1 MRKSIL
7 LVVVVVLVA
16 LYASLFVVQEG
27 QRGIVLRFG
36 KVLRDGDNKPLVYA
50 PGLHF
55 KVPFFESVKTLDARI
70 QTMDNQADRFVTK
83 EKKDLI
89 VDSYLKWRISDFSR
103 YYLATGGGDVSQ
115 AEVLLKR
122 KFSDRLR
129 SEIGRLDVKD
139 IVTDSRGRLTLDV
152 RDALN
157 KGTDDEDAAAA
168 ATTEADNAIAS
179 VAKRVEQE
187 TNGKVP
193 AVNPNSM
200 AALGIEVVD
209 VRIKQ
214 INLPAEVSDAI
225 FQRMRAER
233 EAVARRHRSQ
243 GQEEAEKLRA
253 TADYEVT
260 RTLAEAERQ
269 ARITRGE
276 GDAQAAKLFADAFS
290 QDPDFYAF
298 IRSLRAYDESFKSGN
313 DVMVMSPNDDFFRY
327 MKSPEKTIKP

>member
-1 MRKSIL
+1 MRKPI
-7 LVVVVVLVA
+7 VVLIIVVLVA

-36 KVLRDGDNKPLVYA
+36 KVLRDDENKPQVFE

-55 KVPFFESVKTLDARI
+55 KIPFLETVKTLDARI

-89 VDSYLKWRISDFSR
+89 VDSYIKWRISDFSR

-129 SEIGRLDVKD
+129 SEMGRLDVKD
-139 IVTDSRGRLTLDV
+139 IVTDSRGRLTTDV

-157 KGTDDEDAAAA
+157 TGSAGSDDEIATPAA
-168 ATTEADNAIAS
+168 DDAIAS
-179 VAKRVEQE
+179 AAARVERE
-187 TNGKVP
+187 TNSSEP
-193 AVNPNSM
+193 APNPNSM
-200 AALGIEVVD
+200 AALGIQVVD

-214 INLPAEVSDAI
+214 INLPTEVSDAI
-225 FQRMRAER
+225 FNRMRAER
-233 EAVARRHRSQ
+233 EAVARSQRSQ

-253 TADYEVT
+253 QADYQVT
-260 RTLAEAERQ
+260 RTLAEAQRE
-269 ARITRGE
+269 ALITRGD
-276 GDAQAAKLFADAFS
+276 GDAETARLFAAAFS

-298 IRSLRAYDESFKSGN
+298 IRSLRAYENSFN
-313 DVMVMSPNDDFFRY
+313 DNQDVMVLRPDSDFFRY
-327 MKSPEKTIKP
+327 MKAPSNATR

>member
-1 MRKSIL
+1 MRKPIVFL
-7 LVVVVVLVA
+7 IIVVLVA

-36 KVLRDGDNKPLVYA
+36 KVLRDGENKPQVFE

-55 KVPFFESVKTLDARI
+55 KIPFLETVKTLDARI

-89 VDSYLKWRISDFSR
+89 VDSYIKWRISDFSR

-129 SEIGRLDVKD
+129 SEMGRLDVKD
-139 IVTDSRGRLTLDV
+139 IVTDSRGRLTTDV

-157 KGTDDEDAAAA
+157 TGSAGSDDEIATPAA
-168 ATTEADNAIAS
+168 DDAIAS
-179 VAKRVEQE
+179 AAARVERE
-187 TNGKVP
+187 TNSSEP
-193 AVNPNSM
+193 APNPNSM
-200 AALGIEVVD
+200 AALGIQVVD

-214 INLPAEVSDAI
+214 INLPTEVSDAI
-225 FQRMRAER
+225 FNRMRAER
-233 EAVARRHRSQ
+233 EAVARSQRSQ

-253 TADYEVT
+253 QADYQVT
-260 RTLAEAERQ
+260 RTLAEAQRE
-269 ARITRGE
+269 ALITRGD
-276 GDAQAAKLFADAFS
+276 GDAETARLFADSFS
-290 QDPDFYAF
+290 KDPDFYAF
-298 IRSLRAYDESFKSGN
+298 IRSLRAYENSFNSDQ
-313 DVMVMSPNDDFFRY
+313 DVMVLSPDSDFFRY
-327 MKSPEKTIKP
+327 MKAPSNATR

>member
-1 MRKSIL
+1 MRKSVIAIIIIV
-7 LVVVVVLVA
+7 LVVFFT
-16 LYASLFVVQEG
+16 SIFVVREG
-27 QRGIVLRFG
+27 ERGISLRFG
-36 KVLRDGDNKPLVYA
+36 KVLRDGDNKPLVFE

-55 KVPFFESVKTLDARI
+55 KLPFIESVKLLDARI

-89 VDSYLKWRISDFSR
+89 VDSYIKWRISDFSR

-139 IVTDSRGRLTLDV
+139 IVTDSRGRLTSEV

-157 KGTDDEDAAAA
+157 SGSAGTEDEVVTPAADD
-168 ATTEADNAIAS
+168 AIAK
-179 VAKRVEQE
+179 AAERVQAE

-193 AVNPNSM
+193 VINPNSM

-214 INLPAEVSDAI
+214 INLPTEVSDAI
-225 FQRMRAER
+225 YNRMRAER
-233 EAVARRHRSQ
+233 EAVARSQ
-243 GQEEAEKLRA
+243 R
-253 TADYEVT
+253 
-260 RTLAEAERQ
+260 
-269 ARITRGE
+269 
-276 GDAQAAKLFADAFS
+276 
-290 QDPDFYAF
+290 
-298 IRSLRAYDESFKSGN
+298 
-313 DVMVMSPNDDFFRY
+313 
-327 MKSPEKTIKP
+327 

>member
-1 MRKSIL
+1 MRKSVIAIIVIV
-7 LVVVVVLVA
+7 LVV
-16 LYASLFVVQEG
+16 LYMSVFVVKEG
-27 QRGIVLRFG
+27 ERGITLRFG
-36 KVLRDGDNKPLVYA
+36 KVLRDDENKPLVYA

-55 KVPFFESVKTLDARI
+55 KIPFIESVKMLDARI

-89 VDSYLKWRISDFSR
+89 VDSYIKWRISDF
-103 YYLATGGGDVSQ
+103 SQ

-139 IVTDSRGRLTLDV
+139 IVTDSRGRLTLEV

-157 KGTDDEDAAAA
+157 SGSAGTEDEVSTPAADD
-168 ATTEADNAIAS
+168 AIAK
-179 VAKRVEQE
+179 AAERVEAE
-187 TNGKVP
+187 TNGKVQ
-193 AVNPNSM
+193 VINPNSM

-214 INLPAEVSDAI
+214 INLPAEVSEAI
-225 FQRMRAER
+225 YNRMRAER

-260 RTLAEAERQ
+260 KTLAEAERQ
-269 ARITRGE
+269 GRILRGE
-276 GDAQAAKLFADAFS
+276 GDAESAKLFADAFS
-290 QDPDFYAF
+290 QDPGFYSF
-298 IRSLRAYDESFKSGN
+298 IRSLRAYEKSFQSN
-313 DVMVMSPNDDFFRY
+313 QDVMVLSPDSDFFRY
-327 MKSPEKTIKP
+327 MRSPDSARK

>member
-1 MRKSIL
+1 MRKPIVF
-7 LVVVVVLVA
+7 LVIVVLVI

-36 KVLRDGDNKPLVYA
+36 KVLRDDENKPQVYA

-55 KVPFFESVKTLDARI
+55 KVPFIETVKSLDARI

-89 VDSYLKWRISDFSR
+89 VDSYIKWRISDFSR

-129 SEIGRLDVKD
+129 SEMGRLDVKD
-139 IVTDSRGRLTLDV
+139 IVTDSRGRLTTDV

-157 KGTDDEDAAAA
+157 TGSAGNDDEIATPAA
-168 ATTEADNAIAS
+168 DDAIAS
-179 VAKRVEQE
+179 AAARVERE
-187 TNGKVP
+187 TNSSEP
-193 AVNPNSM
+193 APNPNSM
-200 AALGIEVVD
+200 AALGIQVVD

-214 INLPAEVSDAI
+214 INLPTEVSDAI
-225 FQRMRAER
+225 FNRMRAER
-233 EAVARRHRSQ
+233 EAVARSQRSQ

-253 TADYEVT
+253 QADYQVT
-260 RTLAEAERQ
+260 RTLAEAQRE
-269 ARITRGE
+269 ALITRGD
-276 GDAQAAKLFADAFS
+276 GDAEAAKLFANAFS

-298 IRSLRAYDESFKSGN
+298 IRSLRAYENSFSEN
-313 DVMVMSPNDDFFRY
+313 QDVMVLSPDSDFFRY
-327 MKSPEKTIKP
+327 MKAPSNATR

>member
-1 MRKSIL
+1 MRKPI
-7 LVVVVVLVA
+7 VVLIIVVLVA

-36 KVLRDGDNKPLVYA
+36 KVLRDDENKPQVFE

-55 KVPFFESVKTLDARI
+55 KIPFLETVKTLDARI

-89 VDSYLKWRISDFSR
+89 VDSYIKWRISDFSR

-129 SEIGRLDVKD
+129 SEMGRLDVKD
-139 IVTDSRGRLTLDV
+139 IVTDSRGRLTTDV

-157 KGTDDEDAAAA
+157 TGSAGNDDEIATPAA
-168 ATTEADNAIAS
+168 DDAIAS
-179 VAKRVEQE
+179 AAARVERE
-187 TNGKVP
+187 TNSSEP
-193 AVNPNSM
+193 APNPNSM
-200 AALGIEVVD
+200 AALGIQVVD

-214 INLPAEVSDAI
+214 INLPTEVSDAI
-225 FQRMRAER
+225 FNRMRAER
-233 EAVARRHRSQ
+233 EAVARSQRSQ

-253 TADYEVT
+253 QADYQVT
-260 RTLAEAERQ
+260 RTLAEAQRE
-269 ARITRGE
+269 ALITRGD
-276 GDAQAAKLFADAFS
+276 GDAETARLFAAAFS

-298 IRSLRAYDESFKSGN
+298 IRSLRAYENSFN
-313 DVMVMSPNDDFFRY
+313 DNQDVMVLSPDSDFFRY
-327 MKSPEKTIKP
+327 MKAPSNATR

>member
-1 MRKSIL
+1 MISKSFLPVAVVIL
-7 LVVVVVLVA
+7 AV
-16 LYASLFVVQEG
+16 LYAALFVVQEG

-36 KVLRDGDNKPLVYA
+36 KVLRDNDNKPLIYA

-55 KVPFFESVKTLDARI
+55 KFPLMESVKMLDARI

-103 YYLATGGGDVSQ
+103 YYVATGSGDVSQ

-139 IVTDSRGRLTLDV
+139 IVTDSRGKLTTDV
-152 RDALN
+152 RNSLN
-157 KGTDDEDAAAA
+157 TGTVDDDV
-168 ATTEADNAIAS
+168 ATTAADDAIAS
-179 VAKRVEQE
+179 AVARIEQE
-187 TNGKVP
+187 THENHS
-193 AVNPNSM
+193 VNPNSM

-253 TADYEVT
+253 MADYEVT
-260 RTLAEAERQ
+260 RTLAEAERE
-269 ARITRGE
+269 ARITRGA
-276 GDAQAAKLFADAFS
+276 GDAEAAKLFADAFN
-290 QDPDFYAF
+290 QDPHFYAF
-298 IRSLRAYDESFKSGN
+298 IRSLRAYEKSFNTNGQ
-313 DVMVMSPNDDFFRY
+313 DVMVLSPDSDFFRH
-327 MKSPEKTIKP
+327 MRSPDKAIP

>member
-1 MRKSIL
+1 MRKPIVFL
-7 LVVVVVLVA
+7 IIVVLVA

-36 KVLRDGDNKPLVYA
+36 KVLRDDENKPQVFA

-55 KVPFFESVKTLDARI
+55 KIPFLETVKTLDARI

-89 VDSYLKWRISDFSR
+89 VDSYIKWRISDFSR

-129 SEIGRLDVKD
+129 SEMGRLDVKD
-139 IVTDSRGRLTLDV
+139 IVTDSRGRLTTDV

-157 KGTDDEDAAAA
+157 TGSAGSDDEIATPAA
-168 ATTEADNAIAS
+168 DDAIAS
-179 VAKRVEQE
+179 AAARVERE
-187 TNGKVP
+187 TNSNEP
-193 AVNPNSM
+193 APNPNSM
-200 AALGIEVVD
+200 AALGIQVVD

-214 INLPAEVSDAI
+214 INLPTEVSDAI
-225 FQRMRAER
+225 FNRMRAER
-233 EAVARRHRSQ
+233 EAVARSQRSQ

-253 TADYEVT
+253 QADYQVT
-260 RTLAEAERQ
+260 RTLAEAQRE
-269 ARITRGE
+269 ALITRGD
-276 GDAQAAKLFADAFS
+276 GDAETARLFADAFS
-290 QDPDFYAF
+290 KDPDFYAF
-298 IRSLRAYDESFKSGN
+298 IRSLRAYENSFSEN
-313 DVMVMSPNDDFFRY
+313 QDVMVLSPDSDFFRY
-327 MKSPEKTIKP
+327 MKAPSNATR